1 MKDEEHVLRQLK
13 LAAILLLNNLNNFS
27 AIIWSDN
34 METKFYFFS
43 GKGGVGK
50 TSVAAAT
57 ALWLANQDYKT
68 LLLTTDPASHLKQI
82 FDQEVSHKPIRI
94 NGETNLWAAHIDAEK
109 ATEEYKEKI
118 LSEAAQKYDKQRLLA
133 IEEELNSPCTEEMA
147 TFQKFLEA

>member
-1 MKDEEHVLRQLK
+1 
-13 LAAILLLNNLNNFS
+13 
-27 AIIWSDN
+27 

-118 LSEAAQKYDKQRLLA
+118 LSEAVQKYDKQRVLA